1 MEIENLFKAL
11 AHKNRLRILN
21 LLHEQELCVC
31 ELRNIM
37 STTQSNVSRHLGKL
51 KNSDIISSRRDAQ
64 WIYYEIDRD
73 FLAEHEFLQMI
84 LEEELQEDIFK
95 QDIKRMKAYV
105 DSDLDCGDLR
115 EGKSIISE

>member
-21 LLHEQELCVC
+21 LLYEQELCVC
-31 ELRNIM
+31 ELKNIM

-64 WIYYEIDRD
+64 WIYYEIDSD
-73 FLAEHEFLQMI
+73 FLAEHEFLQII
-84 LEEELQEDIFK
+84 LEEELQEDIFE
-95 QDIKRMKAYV
+95 QDIKRMKAYM